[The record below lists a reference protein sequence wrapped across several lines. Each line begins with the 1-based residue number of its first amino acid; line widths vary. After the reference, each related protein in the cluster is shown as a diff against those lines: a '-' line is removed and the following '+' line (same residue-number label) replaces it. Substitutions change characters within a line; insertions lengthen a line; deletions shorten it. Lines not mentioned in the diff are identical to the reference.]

1 MWTAANLQQEK
12 HCFFGA
18 AGGVSEG
25 IYKGLNVNTKS
36 DDRPEHLDTN
46 LDRAASSPCLARRF
60 CWRIVRQGLSVRRM
74 PAGEGRIRAL
84 LKMLLH

>member
-25 IYKGLNVNTKS
+25 IYKGLNN
-36 DDRPEHLDTN
+36 
-46 LDRAASSPCLARRF
+46 
-60 CWRIVRQGLSVRRM
+60 IVFLVLRVVFPKEFTRD
-74 PAGEGRIRAL
+74 
-84 LKMLLH
+84 